1 MLRKIILS
9 LVIILAC
16 YFLIIQYLSI
26 ESDPCDIECDNCIN
40 PEQCIECYEEC
51 YSRTI

>member
-1 MLRKIILS
+1 MNFLS
-9 LVIILAC
+9 DNQSTV
-16 YFLIIQYLSI
+16 FSEIIQYLSI